1 MQDIDKFGFNLMAL
15 AETENYPWA
24 SPEAAVESV
33 MDMSPEE
40 FMITTK
46 NMLLEFEGVEGIG
59 SAIKNAWDWFI
70 NLIKRFWNWLSG
82 NDKKEEAM
90 EKKIEKKIDKN
101 NKLLKSVTPKH
112 KPLNNVG
119 TVDDE
124 TFKKIDKGMSDK
136 SAVLVIGADD
146 TKDGIKFEH
155 RYWAPNE
162 SILENIM
169 RAYIDVDTI
178 LETLVAEVAS
188 VTNWDSFIY
197 KATNVTDIKTLS
209 KVNTKIE
216 ETRKYINIIK
226 PEPFYDR
233 KIALDAND
241 SYKALIKQFK
251 VKRSQIHRNVKT
263 LKKIVEQRL
272 NGGVSSHKKEEI
284 EFQKFIT
291 NLVTDVFP
299 KLERTTFKL
308 YKSMDSAYEECINR
322 NEKSDEALN
331 KPQDGSSSYKYDFD
345 EFEEFTLGNESFD
358 IYDFM
363 DGTEGF
369 FDKIKAGW
377 DWFVNLIKRFINWI
391 TGKSK
396 SKEKLE
402 KDVKN
407 KVNENIKNIEKGPGV
422 YYAPD
427 TSYLHNKY
435 RLAVF
440 AIEECLRFIVEDA
453 AKSKSAKEF
462 IENSTNLEK
471 DLSNLFSSMFELSMY
486 EDMGIVDYPNP
497 RDAKR
502 ELKTCVDYIN
512 YISDKLKK
520 AEQHMIKLKNIVEKY
535 PDDVYA
541 LTPGK
546 DRGIFLKITKIISEI
561 LPTHAKAYEE
571 LLQKLNK
578 TLDDCNAKNREIG
591 ADKYID
597 AAESY
602 GLKVNIPSITS
613 DIAYEGLEEE
623 YEAIKTILSEC
634 DANVNGYVDDCTF
647 FGTEGF
653 TDKVKLYA
661 HKAWDA
667 IRRFFYWIASKFSD
681 KYKEKYAIEKVR
693 AGFNSLVSE
702 YSDYMSYDEFHE
714 GYNIG
719 KTAMDNLMKELAASG
734 ESQHINLF
742 GITSGLESSEGKS
755 ITVTDYAAMNKAM
768 DQIGEDAKDLAKFT
782 KFLVDMMKNYQAS
795 EADFKSCLTPGLKEF
810 PNKLSRIKFPGTK
823 TITPKEA
830 GQFKKDVNEALDNCK
845 QFKAVIDFLNKN
857 KTSVDK
863 YLAHPAIKDHEMTK
877 AIIEAMNRYYIP
889 AVKQI
894 TNIIDWYLRCINTD
908 MRKMK
913 DAINS
918 K

>member
-15 AETENYPWA
+15 TETENYPWA

-59 SAIKNAWDWFI
+59 SAIRNAWDWFI

-101 NKLLKSVTPKH
+101 NKLLKSGTPKH
-112 KPLNNVG
+112 KSLNSVG

-124 TFKKIDKGMSDK
+124 TFKKIDKGMSDR
-136 SAVLVIGADD
+136 STILVIGADD

-155 RYWAPNE
+155 KYWAPNE

-178 LETLVAEVAS
+178 LETLVNEVAS

-233 KIALDAND
+233 KIALDVND

-358 IYDFM
+358 IYGFM
-363 DGTEGF
+363 DGT
-369 FDKIKAGW
+369 
-377 DWFVNLIKRFINWI
+377 V
-391 TGKSK
+391 
-396 SKEKLE
+396 
-402 KDVKN
+402 
-407 KVNENIKNIEKGPGV
+407 
-422 YYAPD
+422 
-427 TSYLHNKY
+427 
-435 RLAVF
+435 
-440 AIEECLRFIVEDA
+440 
-453 AKSKSAKEF
+453 
-462 IENSTNLEK
+462 
-471 DLSNLFSSMFELSMY
+471 
-486 EDMGIVDYPNP
+486 
-497 RDAKR
+497 
-502 ELKTCVDYIN
+502 
-512 YISDKLKK
+512 
-520 AEQHMIKLKNIVEKY
+520 
-535 PDDVYA
+535 
-541 LTPGK
+541 
-546 DRGIFLKITKIISEI
+546 
-561 LPTHAKAYEE
+561 
-571 LLQKLNK
+571 
-578 TLDDCNAKNREIG
+578 G

-634 DANVNGYVDDCTF
+634 DANVNGYADDYTF

-693 AGFNSLVSE
+693 AEFNSLVSE

-719 KTAMDNLMKELAASG
+719 KSAMDSLMKELAALG

-742 GITSGLESSEGKS
+742 GITSGLESSEEGKS

-830 GQFKKDVNEALDNCK
+830 GQFKKEVNEALNNCK

-863 YLAHPAIKDHEMTK
+863 YLSHPAIKDHKMTK